1 MLIKVTVG
9 LVGRKYL
16 KAVFGGVEWD
26 STNWDSTDWESTN
39 WDASMN
45 HWLNHHA
52 PLLLLHSSS
61 FFNELVL
68 GLPDLLLKAIIYS
81 SLVATA
87 APAN

>member
-26 STNWDSTDWESTN
+26 STNWESTN

>member
-26 STNWDSTDWESTN
+26 STNWESTN

-52 PLLLLHSSS
+52 PLLLLHSSY
-61 FFNELVL
+61 FFSELVL

>member
-1 MLIKVTVG
+1 MLIKVTEG

-16 KAVFGGVEWD
+16 NTVFGGVEWD
-26 STNWDSTDWESTN
+26 TKDWVSTN
-39 WDASMN
+39 WDASIN
-45 HWLNHHA
+45 HWLNRHD
-52 PLLLLHSSS
+52 PLLLLQSSS